1 MIRLIWIM
9 LICLGITVM
18 IQADFDLEKLTNDT
32 DSEVREV
39 TQLLKRHRHRFR
51 LSDKAD
57 FTKRLG
63 HYRRHK
69 KSMEGFRKRF
79 KKAKF
84 RLNKFSLMSNEEQK
98 KHFGVVLPKD
108 LKPTVKRNAF
118 DNTWSNDVPE
128 SFDFRAYGKVSAIK
142 NQGPCGSC
150 WAFST
155 AAAIESQYLLRFNQ
169 TLDLSE
175 QSLVSCNSGAWG
187 CNGGNVVQTLS
198 YVQKNGIASE
208 TCMPYTVADGTCSTK
223 CDTQKYYIGGY
234 NHFGYDES
242 KFASFLYNYGP
253 AVVTMYVPPEFML
266 YDSGILDISKDECV
280 EKNEGLHAMTI
291 VGYTPEYWIIKN
303 SWDTDWGEDGY
314 VRVKRGIN
322 FCYLTLEVA
331 APYLNVTTVLPS
343 TPATLKP
350 TTTTPATP
358 KPTTT
363 VATPPPR
370 PPPTNPPTT
379 VPTRPPPPTTKTT
392 SFPTRPTTTQAVPTR
407 PTTTYPP
414 RTPPTTTIPRRP
426 IPITQSNNQGQQQQ
440 QFQGCSSGDGV
451 RTMNDATRM
460 HVLNSFNGKRSEIAH
475 GQHQLANGKR
485 LPPGHNIR
493 KLNYNCTIEYYAQ
506 HYASTCQQ
514 PNVPGAHMVLLA
526 FPYDISITDAVN
538 QMTRY
543 LFTFSNMFNVT
554 HRPGGIQVFAD
565 NSQFAYDESI
575 SIGCSFSN
583 KACFTES
590 TKSVITCGI
599 TPMQPKGAALYTIGC
614 SGCRADDF
622 CTKGIYKRC
631 DVQLGLCYV

>member
-1 MIRLIWIM
+1 MP
-9 LICLGITVM
+9 
-18 IQADFDLEKLTNDT
+18 
-32 DSEVREV
+32 
-39 TQLLKRHRHRFR
+39 LK
-51 LSDKAD
+51 
-57 FTKRLG
+57 
-63 HYRRHK
+63 K
-69 KSMEGFRKRF
+69 KIFC
-79 KKAKF
+79 
-84 RLNKFSLMSNEEQK
+84 
-98 KHFGVVLPKD
+98 HFGVILPKD

-118 DNTWSNDVPE
+118 DSDWSNDIPE
-128 SFDFRAYGKVSAIK
+128 SFDFRVHGKVTPIK

-150 WAFST
+150 WAFTT

-169 TLDLSE
+169 SLDLSE

-187 CNGGNVVQTLS
+187 CNGGNVVQTLT

-350 TTTTPATP
+350 TTPTPATP
-358 KPTTT
+358 KPPTTP
-363 VATPPPR
+363 VVTPPPQ
-370 PPPTNPPTT
+370 PPTT
-379 VPTRPPPPTTKTT
+379 PPTTKIPTRPPIPATT
-392 SFPTRPTTTQAVPTR
+392 SAPTRPTSTPTRAIPTR
-407 PTTTYPP
+407 PPT
-414 RTPPTTTIPRRP
+414 TPPPWTFPTTPTTPRQP
-426 IPITQSNNQGQQQQ
+426 IPVTHSNNNQGQQQQ
-440 QFQGCSSGDGV
+440 QFQGCSSGDGI
-451 RTMNDATRM
+451 RTMNDVTRG
-460 HVLNSFNGKRSEIAH
+460 HVLNSINGKRSEIAH
-475 GQHQLANGKR
+475 GQLQLSNGKR

-514 PNVPGAHMVLLA
+514 PNVPGTHMVLLA
-526 FPYDISITDAVN
+526 FPYDISISK
-538 QMTRY
+538 Y
-543 LFTFSNMFNVT
+543 LLTF
-554 HRPGGIQVFAD
+554 IK
-565 NSQFAYDESI
+565 
-575 SIGCSFSN
+575 IG
-583 KACFTES
+583 KKKCF
-590 TKSVITCGI
+590 V
-599 TPMQPKGAALYTIGC
+599 Y
-614 SGCRADDF
+614 
-622 CTKGIYKRC
+622 
-631 DVQLGLCYV
+631 

>member
-1 MIRLIWIM
+1 MVRLLWICA
-9 LICLGITVM
+9 ICIGIIAMV
-18 IQADFDLEKLTNDT
+18 QADFDLEKLVADP

-51 LSDKAD
+51 LFNKDD

-69 KSMEGFRKRF
+69 KNLEGFRKRF
-79 KKAKF
+79 KNAKF
-84 RLNKFSLMSNEEQK
+84 RLNKFSLMSKEEQK

-118 DNTWSNDVPE
+118 DSTWSNDIPE
-128 SFDFRAYGKVSAIK
+128 SFDFRSHGKVTPIK

-150 WAFST
+150 WAFTT

-169 TLDLSE
+169 SLDLSE

-187 CNGGNVVQTLS
+187 CNGGNVVQTLT

-223 CDTQKYYIGGY
+223 CDQQKYYIGGY

-242 KFASFLYNYGP
+242 KFAAFLYNYGP
-253 AVVTMYVPPEFML
+253 AAVTMYVPPEFML

-343 TPATLKP
+343 TPATLTP
-350 TTTTPATP
+350 TTPTPATP

-363 VATPPPR
+363 VSPATPPPR
-370 PPPTNPPTT
+370 PPTNPPTP
-379 VPTRPPPPTTKTT
+379 PTRPTAPTTI
-392 SFPTRPTTTQAVPTR
+392 PTRPTTTRAAPIW
-407 PTTTYPP
+407 PTTTLPP
-414 RTPPTTTIPRRP
+414 RTPPTTTPSRRP
-426 IPITQSNNQGQQQQ
+426 DPVTNSNQQQ
-440 QFQGCSSGDGV
+440 QFQGCASGGDGI
-451 RTMNDATRM
+451 RTMNDATRT
-460 HVLNSFNGKRSEIAH
+460 HVLNSINQKRSEIAH

-506 HYASTCQQ
+506 HYANTCVQ

-526 FPYDISITDAVN
+526 FPYDITINDAIN
-538 QMTRY
+538 QVTKY
-543 LFTFSNMFNVT
+543 LFTFANNFTVT
-554 HRPGGIQVFAD
+554 HVPGGLQVFAE
-565 NSQFAYDESI
+565 NAQFAYDESI

-583 KACFTES
+583 KACFTPS

-599 TPMQPKGAALYTIGC
+599 TPMQPKGSSLYTIGC

-622 CTKGIYKRC
+622 CTKGNYKRC
-631 DVQLGLCYV
+631 DIPMGLCYV